1 MGVLAFAQDLS
12 KCKDTAKSFML
23 KGESMKP
30 QSAQRKTLCSQKE
43 FPLKDITTEYDY
55 VIKESGNG
63 RVKDGNKTT
72 DNLRDHRREEK

>member
-1 MGVLAFAQDLS
+1 M
-12 KCKDTAKSFML
+12 AK
-23 KGESMKP
+23 
-30 QSAQRKTLCSQKE
+30 ATWIV
-43 FPLKDITTEYDY
+43 LKDITTEYDY